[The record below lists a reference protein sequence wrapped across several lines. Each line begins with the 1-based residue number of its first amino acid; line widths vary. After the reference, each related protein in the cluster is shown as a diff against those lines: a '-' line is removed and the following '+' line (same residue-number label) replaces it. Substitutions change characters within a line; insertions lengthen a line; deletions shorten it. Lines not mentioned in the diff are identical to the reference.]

1 MSDYVFNLV
10 IKLLMA
16 FWDIQAMFSNFL
28 FLQVDIRDKDGL
40 EKVFASTR

>member
-1 MSDYVFNLV
+1 MPYYVFNLF

-16 FWDIQAMFSNFL
+16 FWNIQSVFSNFL